1 MLIDP
6 SIPQPRSITSIEIE
20 TPPAETA
27 GGPTPAPAA
36 ETTPAAPRTYS
47 EDDMKRVA
55 AKARRDGEARTLAKL
70 PGLIEAS
77 IEKAL
82 KAKGEAAAPP
92 AAAPTTTPAA
102 PAPGPSDDLAK
113 QLASLQ
119 RQMKAR
125 DEAEAKAKIEAQRT
139 ATESATA
146 SEVAKT
152 LGVPPAVANLIARD
166 LTGRSVVSIDGQFKT
181 KDEYGEDV
189 VLSLA
194 EGIALWA
201 KTPDAAA
208 YRPATPTGP
217 GAPNGG
223 RAVPGPAKVGVE
235 KGSLGAALG
244 ADLARMRS

>member
-20 TPPAETA
+20 TPPAEAA

-70 PGLIEAS
+70 PGLIAS
-77 IEKAL
+77 EFEKI
-82 KAKGEAAAPP
+82 KATLIPAKTETPAP
-92 AAAPTTTPAA
+92 AKTETTPS
-102 PAPGPSDDLAK
+102 PSDDLQK

-152 LGVPPAVANLIARD
+152 LGVPAAVANLIARD
-166 LTGRSVVSIDGQFKT
+166 LTGKGVVSIDGQYKA
-181 KDEYGEDV
+181 KDEYGEETT
-189 VLSLA
+189 LSLA

-208 YRPATPTGP
+208 FRPATPTGP

-244 ADLARMRS
+244 ADLARMRG

>member
-1 MLIDP
+1 MF
-6 SIPQPRSITSIEIE
+6 IPPVTSITSIEIE

-27 GGPTPAPAA
+27 GGPTPTPAA
-36 ETTPAAPRTYS
+36 ETAPVAPRTYS

-70 PGLIEAS
+70 PGLIAS
-77 IEKAL
+77 EFEKI
-82 KAKGEAAAPP
+82 KATLIPAKTETPAP
-92 AAAPTTTPAA
+92 ATTTPAT
-102 PAPGPSDDLAK
+102 PGPSDDLAK

-152 LGVPPAVANLIARD
+152 LGVPAAVANLIARD
-166 LTGRSVVSIDGQFKT
+166 LTGKGVVSIDGQYKA
-181 KDEYGEDV
+181 KDEYGEETT
-189 VLSLA
+189 LSLA

-208 YRPATPTGP
+208 FRPATPTGP

-244 ADLARMRS
+244 ADLARMRG

>member
-1 MLIDP
+1 MPTPTDP
-6 SIPQPRSITSIEIE
+6 ATETQTQTTS
-20 TPPAETA
+20 ETA
-27 GGPTPAPAA
+27 PAT
-36 ETTPAAPRTYS
+36 ETTPPAPRTYT
-47 EDDMKRVA
+47 EDDLKRA
-55 AKARRDGEARTLAKL
+55 AARARRDGEARTLAKL

-92 AAAPTTTPAA
+92 AAAPPAKTEAPAA
-102 PAPGPSDDLAK
+102 PANQADDLAR

-152 LGVPPAVANLIARD
+152 LGVPAAVANLIARD
-166 LTGRSVVSIDGQFKT
+166 LTAKGVVSIDGQFKA
-181 KDEYGEDV
+181 KDEYGEETT
-189 VLSLA
+189 LSLA

-201 KTPDAAA
+201 KTPDATA

-244 ADLARMRS
+244 ADLVKMRS